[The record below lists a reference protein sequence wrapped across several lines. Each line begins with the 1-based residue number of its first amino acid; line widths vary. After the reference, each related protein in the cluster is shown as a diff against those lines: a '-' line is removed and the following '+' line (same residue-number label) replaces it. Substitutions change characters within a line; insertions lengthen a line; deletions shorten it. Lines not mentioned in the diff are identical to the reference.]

1 MNKKYIN
8 EILLINNNEKI
19 EGETFYFKLKFL
31 KYNFTY
37 LIKRTEEFFDNNRN
51 KKLKI
56 SNDPC
61 DYIEK
66 KLEMNNFIN
75 TYIDIMKFIKNSYK
89 NNNSFLEFDNW
100 SYNHFYFSSKYY
112 YLFRLY
118 ELNDLKMNNYELKNK
133 KFTNIEYNKSFLLK
147 KYKKKINKLLI
158 FGNYNVINYI
168 QLLKSFNLLDKT
180 KINNNIL
187 NELLKNIDY
196 NNNLFNNINIR
207 NVYFILK
214 FLVKQKMICFN
225 KVKNKLSDKI
235 YTKYS
240 LINNYYLKKLFKYF
254 NVDFINMFKL
264 KS

>member
-1 MNKKYIN
+1 MQISERIQFYLGNKFDDIIHFSKEAKSIEYYDNIYNYQMRYFYIN
-8 EILLINNNEKI
+8 S
-19 EGETFYFKLKFL
+19 FKRYLYDKGLHKYKFL
-31 KYNFTY
+31 
-37 LIKRTEEFFDNNRN
+37 IQPGDRN
-51 KKLKI
+51 I
-56 SNDPC
+56 
-61 DYIEK
+61 
-66 KLEMNNFIN
+66 
-75 TYIDIMKFIKNSYK
+75 
-89 NNNSFLEFDNW
+89 
-100 SYNHFYFSSKYY
+100 
-112 YLFRLY
+112 
-118 ELNDLKMNNYELKNK
+118 
-133 KFTNIEYNKSFLLK
+133 TNIKYNKSFLLN
-147 KYKKKINKLLI
+147 KYKKKINKLLT

-196 NNNLFNNINIR
+196 NNNLFNNSNIR

-225 KVKNKLSDKI
+225 KVKNKLSEKI

>member
-37 LIKRTEEFFDNNRN
+37 LIKKTEEFFNDTKN

-56 SNDPC
+56 TNDPC

-75 TYIDIMKFIKNSYK
+75 IYIDTINFIKN
-89 NNNSFLEFDNW
+89 NDGILEFNNW

-112 YLFRLY
+112 FLFRLY
-118 ELNDLKMNNYELKNK
+118 ELNDLKINNYELKNK
-133 KFTNIEYNKSFLLK
+133 KFTNIEYNKSYLLK

-158 FGNYNVINYI
+158 FGNCNVINYI
-168 QLLKSFNLLDKT
+168 QLLKSFNLSDKT

-187 NELLKNIDY
+187 NELLKNIDC
-196 NNNLFNNINIR
+196 NNNYTRNI
-207 NVYFILK
+207 YFILK

-235 YTKYS
+235 YAKYS

-264 KS
+264 KN